1 MRPGFQGPSVSGLIS
16 SRWFC
21 LFVDFVCL
29 SILFVVQVCL
39 FVLGFFFLFF
49 LVFDS
54 D

>member
-39 FVLGFFFLFF
+39 FVLVVFFCVLFGF
-49 LVFDS
+49 
-54 D
+54 